1 MSGRGA
7 TRIGDGDA
15 NRGALP
21 WRLRAVHAPA
31 WITSTEG
38 CNFSNIAAT
47 TAAFALKGGKYAR
60 VASAT
65 FGGGNLQLQT
75 LSLDG
80 STLDQRRFLGYDRRA
95 DDLRSSA
102 RPRSHCGDH
111 RHGFLRSLTLDSR
124 LRMPCA
130 RFARALT
137 GNVAPV
143 NPSRAH

>member
-1 MSGRGA
+1 M
-7 TRIGDGDA
+7 
-15 NRGALP
+15 L
-21 WRLRAVHAPA
+21 
-31 WITSTEG
+31 
-38 CNFSNIAAT
+38 
-47 TAAFALKGGKYAR
+47 

-80 STLDQRRFLGYDRRA
+80 STWINVGSSVTAAGLTTYDLPPGQDCIA
-95 DDLRSSA
+95 VTTA
-102 RPRSHCGDH
+102 
-111 RHGFLRSLTLDSR
+111 HGGSRSLTLDSR
-124 LRMPCA
+124 LRVPCA